1 MQSFLLKLIKFW
13 RDKIHL
19 RITSLIAAIGTVGIV
34 SCLIIIYVVAQI
46 SDEVL
51 DREAFVFDK
60 IILLW
65 IHSFTNPTLDRI
77 MQTIT
82 RLNDPEVVSVV
93 AGIALVLLLWKHYY
107 PEAKIFVINCT
118 GGVVLSYGLKS
129 VFGKTRPDLWESAI
143 EEVSFSYPSGHALGS
158 TVLYGFLA
166 YILATRY
173 PQFSWSIYIAAVA
186 LIVAIGSSR
195 LYLGVHWPTDII
207 GGYGIGFLWLTFCI
221 TMLKLQKMQKLQQ
234 AESASEFKA

>member
-1 MQSFLLKLIKFW
+1 MQTLLQKLVKFW
-13 RDKIHL
+13 QRNLHQ
-19 RITSLIAAIGTVGIV
+19 RITSLIATIGTVGIL

-51 DREAFVFDK
+51 EREAFVFDK

-65 IHSFTNPTLDRI
+65 IHSFANPTLDAI
-77 MQTIT
+77 MHAFTS
-82 RLNDPEVVSVV
+82 LNNPNTVT
-93 AGIALVLLLWKHYY
+93 AIAIFTLALLLWRQYY
-107 PEAKIFVINCT
+107 PEAKVFAINCL

-129 VFGKTRPDLWESAI
+129 VFGKVRPALWQSAI
-143 EEVSFSYPSGHALGS
+143 EETSFSYPSGHALGS

-166 YILATRY
+166 YLLATRY
-173 PQFSWSIYIAAVA
+173 PQFALLIYT
-186 LIVAIGSSR
+186 VAIFIIGTIGLSR

-221 TMLKLQKMQKLQQ
+221 TMLKLQKIKR
-234 AESASEFKA
+234 SEIQS